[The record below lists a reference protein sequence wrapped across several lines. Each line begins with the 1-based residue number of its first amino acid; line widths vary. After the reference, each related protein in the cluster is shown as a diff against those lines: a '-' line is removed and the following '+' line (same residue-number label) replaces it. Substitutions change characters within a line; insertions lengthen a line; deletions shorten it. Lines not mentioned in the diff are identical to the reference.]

1 MNIKTLFKVSVIA
14 SAIALA
20 GCGGDIKIE
29 PTVNDNSVDNS
40 TNNSNNTD
48 GGAGAGDNNPCASRG
63 ELQGSYDGRDCN
75 YTAAFASKNIEIENN
90 YNTNINK

>member
-14 SAIALA
+14 SAMALV

-48 GGAGAGDNNPCASRG
+48 GGID
-63 ELQGSYDGRDCN
+63 SYRALMMVV
-75 YTAAFASKNIEIENN
+75 TVITPQHLPVKILKLKQ
-90 YNTNINK
+90 T